1 MVFGQAQS
9 RSKYFKQP
17 LPHCLRPNLVNLSPD
32 DHCLRGEVCG
42 EFYSR
47 SWRAVFGE
55 STLRMFALV
64 FITVT
69 WLIASFMC
77 AREAVVWGIICLP
90 SWTKVA
96 SCLHDG
102 LKRTQWD
109 VDFKNPLGNFGFPE
123 EVKSSLR
130 PQINIFLFIYL
141 FFQSKALRADFEDT
155 FTLIRK
161 NSLATTEGWLIRL
174 TLTCVFRVSR
184 YTVRNAQVAK
194 AELWIDTWL
203 KSAAKLGTRV
213 V

>member
-1 MVFGQAQS
+1 
-9 RSKYFKQP
+9 
-17 LPHCLRPNLVNLSPD
+17 
-32 DHCLRGEVCG
+32 
-42 EFYSR
+42 
-47 SWRAVFGE
+47 
-55 STLRMFALV
+55 
-64 FITVT
+64 
-69 WLIASFMC
+69 MC

-109 VDFKNPLGNFGFPE
+109 VDFKNPLGNFGVPE

-174 TLTCVFRVSR
+174 TLTCVFHVSR

-213 V
+213 VWNAVYVDWNSARKQRVIPKKTKFTAKPTTRGLFICVFIDCGTFARVCV